1 MKNWLG
7 AGLLLALA
15 ITTVPCGAVE
25 VPGLYEARVPVVGQ
39 GRTERNA
46 AIQKAFIEVLVRIS
60 GRGAIGT
67 VPGLAERIP
76 QANRYVQ
83 QYRYRAITP
92 APKAPPGA
100 TEPVPDHILWVRFD
114 KKGVNRLLRQFGLP
128 VWGATRPATLAWV
141 VVDEQGRRQILSNDM
156 QHPVRE
162 LIDERARRRGLPLQ
176 LPLYDLQDRAA
187 VRVSDVWG
195 NFEDAILQGSTRYQT
210 EAVLVGRVYRGFG
223 GVWNARWT
231 LYSGGQR
238 QDWELRS
245 LELAEVVLPGVDQ
258 TAETLAAR
266 FAQVNHDR
274 ASNDITIAVSG
285 VRTLAD
291 YRRVATYL
299 EKLADVEKV
308 QPALLEAERATFQLR
323 VRSGRLAVAQ
333 AISLGD
339 VLTTEIMAAGPAPGT
354 PAGGPGAAPANPAGG
369 PVTDPDPRRVAI
381 VPDLSYR
388 LIP

>member
-7 AGLLLALA
+7 AGLLLVSIVVAA
-15 ITTVPCGAVE
+15 PAGAVE
-25 VPGLYEARVPVVGQ
+25 VRGLYQAEVPVLGQ
-39 GRTERNA
+39 GREERND
-46 AIQKAFIEVLVRIS
+46 AIQKAFTEVLVRIS

-92 APKAPPGA
+92 PPAQPPAPA
-100 TEPVPDHILWVRFD
+100 EPVPTQILVVRCNAR
-114 KKGVNRLLRQFGLP
+114 GVNRLLREFGLP
-128 VWGATRPATLAWV
+128 VWGATRPATLVWL
-141 VVDEQGRRQILSNDM
+141 VVDEQGRRRILSNDM

-162 LIDERARRRGLPLQ
+162 LLETRARRRGLPLQ

-195 NFEDAILQGSTRYQT
+195 NFEDTLLQASTRYQT

-238 QDWELRS
+238 QDWEFRS
-245 LELAEVVLPGVDQ
+245 LELPEVVLPGVDQ

-274 ASNDITIAVSG
+274 AGNDLTLAVSG
-285 VRTLAD
+285 LRTLAD
-291 YRRVATYL
+291 YRRVVTYL
-299 EKLADVEKV
+299 EKLSDVEKV
-308 QPALLEAERATFQLR
+308 QPVLLEAERATFHLR

-339 VLTTEIMAAGPAPGT
+339 VLTTEIVGTPASPTPAGPAPG
-354 PAGGPGAAPANPAGG
+354 G
-369 PVTDPDPRRVAI
+369 VTDPDPRRVAVI
-381 VPDLSYR
+381 PDLSYR

>member
-7 AGLLLALA
+7 AGLLLVLVVTA
-15 ITTVPCGAVE
+15 VPCGAVE
-25 VPGLYEARVPVVGQ
+25 VRGLYEARVPVLGQ
-39 GRTERNA
+39 DRKERNE
-46 AIQKAFIEVLVRIS
+46 AIERAFAEVLVRVS

-67 VPGLAERIP
+67 VPGLAERLP

-83 QYRYRAITP
+83 QFRYRAITP
-92 APKAPPGA
+92 PPAQPAAPA
-100 TEPVPDHILWVRFD
+100 EPVPTQILWVRFD
-114 KKGVNRLLRQFGLP
+114 AKSVNRLLRQFGLP

-141 VVDEQGRRQILSNDM
+141 VVDDQGRRRILSNDM
-156 QHPVRE
+156 QHPVRD

-187 VRVSDVWG
+187 VRISDVWG
-195 NFEDAILQGSTRYQT
+195 NFEDAILQASTRYQT

-223 GVWNARWT
+223 DVWNARWT
-231 LYSGGQR
+231 LYSDGQR
-238 QDWELRS
+238 QDWEFRS

-258 TAETLAAR
+258 TVETLAAR
-266 FAQVNHDR
+266 FAQVNQDR
-274 ASNDITIAVSG
+274 ASNDLTIAISG

-291 YRRVATYL
+291 YRRVADYL
-299 EKLADVEKV
+299 AKLSDVEKV
-308 QPALLEAERATFQLR
+308 QPFVLEAERATFNVR

-339 VLTTEIMAAGPAPGT
+339 VLTTEITGVAPAPS
-354 PAGGPGAAPANPAGG
+354 PPGGDGRNPADGALT
-369 PVTDPDPRRVAI
+369 PPDPASAPI